1 MTMERQ
7 PEPELMDEEEQALA
21 YAQAD
26 FSDPHENFIELF
38 KQSFPGEIIDGDV
51 LDLGCGPCDVT
62 IRFLKHFPDAQVL
75 AVDGAQAM
83 LGLGQKAI
91 DAADLSKQVTLQKA
105 YLPTDALPEKNYQ
118 AIISNSLLHHL
129 NDPQVI
135 WKTIKHYASPGT
147 RIFVMDLMRPRSE
160 SAAKELLEEYAS
172 DEPEILQRDFYNSL
186 LAAYT
191 VGEVE
196 EQLERE
202 ALLEFNVKPVSDRHM
217 IVTGIF

>member
-7 PEPELMDEEEQALA
+7 PEPDLMNGEEQALA
-21 YAQAD
+21 YAEAD
-26 FSDPHENFIELF
+26 FAEPHENFIELF
-38 KQSFPGEIIDGDV
+38 KQSFPNQDIVGDV
-51 LDLGCGPCDVT
+51 LDLGCGPGDVI
-62 IRFLKHFPDAQVL
+62 IRFAKHFPQAQLL
-75 AVDGAQAM
+75 AVDGAEAM
-83 LGLGQKAI
+83 LALGQKAI
-91 DAADLSKQVTLQKA
+91 DTAGLSKQITLQKA

-135 WKTIKHYASPGT
+135 WQTIKKYARQGT
-147 RIFVMDLMRPRSE
+147 RVFIMDLMRPRSE
-160 SAAKELLEEYAS
+160 SAAKELVDEYAS
-172 DEPEILQRDFYNSL
+172 AEPEILQHDFYHSL

-202 ALLEFNVKPVSDRHM
+202 ALLEFVVKPVSDRHLV
-217 IVTGIF
+217 VTGVC

>member
-7 PEPELMDEEEQALA
+7 PEPELMDEQEQALA

-26 FSDPHENFIELF
+26 FADPHENFIELF
-38 KQSFPGEIIDGDV
+38 KQSFPDQTIDGDV
-51 LDLGCGPCDVT
+51 LDLGCGPADVT
-62 IRFLKHFPDAQVL
+62 IRFVKHFPHAQVL
-75 AVDGAQAM
+75 AVDGAEAM
-83 LGLGQKAI
+83 LSLGQKAI
-91 DAADLSKQVTLQKA
+91 DAADLTQQITLQKV
-105 YLPTDALPEKNYQ
+105 YLPADSLPEKSYQ

-129 NDPQVI
+129 QDPQVL
-135 WKTIKHYASPGT
+135 WQTIKQYAKPGT

-160 SAAKELLEEYAS
+160 SAAKELVEEYS
-172 DEPEILQRDFYNSL
+172 GNEPEILKRDFYQSL

-202 ALLEFNVKPVSDRHM
+202 ALLEFSVKPVSDRHL
-217 IVTGIF
+217 IVTGLL